1 MAALAGAAA
10 GCLVGSREAAASV
23 EVAGVVWPAAG
34 PEAVETAAQ
43 TGRAAAMAAAG
54 RSRRAVPVGMEAQ
67 VATDRAAAREAA
79 VRVTAATA
87 EAAEAAAAAA

>member
-23 EVAGVVWPAAG
+23 EVARVVWPAAG

-43 TGRAAAMAAAG
+43 TGRAAVDSPNFVRGSSALRIANKNINIEIA
-54 RSRRAVPVGMEAQ
+54 RRCLWILDSRAQ
-67 VATDRAAAREAA
+67 LGE
-79 VRVTAATA
+79 
-87 EAAEAAAAAA
+87 